1 MAARPSVRDV
11 ARQAGVSVGTV
22 SHVLNHPDR
31 VAPATRERVER
42 VIAEL
47 GFVRSTAARQLRDG
61 ASSTVGLVLHDI
73 ANPFYTEAARAVEDH
88 LVERGY
94 ALLLCSTDGEEQ
106 REARALRMLLE
117 QDVAGVIVTPSAS
130 TDANLADLRRRRTP
144 VVLLDS
150 PGDVPDLPS
159 VGVDDLAGGQIA
171 VSHLLALGHR
181 SIVVLTGP
189 MTVRQAR
196 QRWAGACAAARQAG
210 FDVDAVLRPVEC
222 DAFSADAAAGAMR
235 LVLTEPRRPT
245 AVFAAND
252 VMAIGAMRVLRK
264 AGLRIPDDVAVVGY
278 DDVFV
283 AAELVTPLTSVR
295 QPLRDLG
302 RTAAELVLS
311 AIAARGEPDPQH
323 VVFRPELVV
332 RSSTGGRD

>member
-1 MAARPSVRDV
+1 MTARPSVRDV
-11 ARQAGVSVGTV
+11 ARHAGVSVGTV

-31 VAPATRERVER
+31 VASATRERVER

-94 ALLLCSTDGEEQ
+94 ALLLCSTDGEQQ

-130 TDANLADLRRRRTP
+130 TDANLGDLRRRRTP

-159 VGVDDLAGGQIA
+159 VGVDDLAGGRIA
-171 VSHLLALGHR
+171 VSHLLARGHR
-181 SIVVLTGP
+181 SIVVLLGP
-189 MTVRQAR
+189 MSVRQAR
-196 QRWAGACAAARQAG
+196 QRWAGACAGAREAG

-245 AVFAAND
+245 AVFAGND
-252 VMAIGAMRVLRK
+252 IMAIGAMRVIRK
-264 AGLRIPDDVAVVGY
+264 AGLRIPDDIAVVGY

-283 AAELVTPLTSVR
+283 SAELVTPLTSVR

-302 RTAAELVLS
+302 RTAAELVLRR
-311 AIAARGEPDPQH
+311 IADGGEGEPQH

-332 RSSTGGRD
+332 RDSTGGRD